1 MMQDP
6 NLPLIRDLVLIG
18 GGHTHALVMRMWAM
32 KPLPGVRLTLINP
45 DPVAPYTG
53 MLPGLIAGHYQRADL
68 MIDLVRLA
76 RFAGARLILDRAV
89 GIDRSAQTVILQ
101 NRPPLPY
108 DLASLDIGIT
118 SDLPDLSGFGEHT
131 CSAKPLGPYARAWE
145 AFVARALPHPR
156 VVVIGGGIG
165 GVELALASAH
175 RLRAAGAK
183 ADVTLVDR
191 GPQLLAQMPAASRA
205 GLLAALQT
213 FQVQVLSNASPLR
226 AEAGAVVLADG
237 RQLGSDFTLTVAGAR
252 PQTWLQAAGLT
263 LTDGFVAVDAQLRS
277 SDPLIFAA
285 GDCAHLTHAPRPKAG
300 VYAVRAAPVL
310 LANLCAN
317 LTGQALQAFH
327 PQRDYLKLISLGG
340 QTALA
345 DKWGLRGGG
354 AWLWRMKDRIDRRFM
369 AKFAAYPAMT
379 PPNLPNPAVL
389 GLAEAMGD
397 KPLCGGCGAK
407 VGSEGLTA
415 MMHALPRPQRAEVL
429 TGVGDD
435 AAILRTDQ
443 GVQVMTTDHLRTVT
457 CDPRLM
463 GEIAAVHALGD
474 IWAMGAQPQVALAQV
489 ILPRLS
495 APLQARTLAEVMGGA
510 GSVFATAGADVV
522 GGHTSQGGELTLGFT
537 VTGLASHALTKA
549 GAKAGDAL
557 ILTKPLGSGTILA
570 AEMAMAEVPPLMMG
584 EVVMECFAQ
593 MRRPLAQASALLAPH
608 AHAMTDVTGFG
619 LAGHLIEMMEAS
631 ATAAEV
637 WLGRVPLMKGAE
649 ALADLGEYSS
659 LAPANRAAVLGRIR
673 GEGLA
678 SARGALLFDPQT
690 CGGLLAAV
698 PWDQAEGVIAA
709 LHAAGDAGAAVIGRV
724 TAGCGEILL
733 TPSPSAL

>member
-118 SDLPDLSGFGEHT
+118 SDLPDLTGFGEHT

-175 RLRAAGAK
+175 RLRAAGVK